1 MEHDLTDA
9 ALAPPWLANALMSP
23 AQSHTIGS
31 PEERLHYRS
40 WPAPVADAPGLLL
53 VHGFGAHSHWWDA
66 CAPYLARNFRVVA
79 MDLAGMGDSA
89 HRSCYSQRQFADD
102 MARVIH
108 AAQLAPAILV
118 AHSFGGI
125 MASWFAHYHKS
136 LLQALVLVDA
146 RLGFPGDKDDRQL
159 DVAERPDR
167 LYPDYA
173 SARARFRLIPEDH
186 VAHPA
191 LFEHVA
197 RHSLHAVNGG
207 WKWKFDRRIMHML
220 PWPERPETDLLRQLS
235 VPVHLICGELS
246 IVAPPAF
253 SRRMAACLEDPHA
266 LTLVPEAHHH
276 VLLDQP
282 LALVTALRTV
292 LSPFCVVAD
301 NQS

>member
-1 MEHDLTDA
+1 
-9 ALAPPWLANALMSP
+9 MSP

-125 MASWFAHYHKS
+125 MASWFAHYHES

-191 LFEHVA
+191 GFITEQDYWFIQQSPRQWLIGHLMGIGCHIPLVS
-197 RHSLHAVNGG
+197 RVVSLSGYQC
-207 WKWKFDRRIMHML
+207 RQ
-220 PWPERPETDLLRQLS
+220 DLA
-235 VPVHLICGELS
+235 HG
-246 IVAPPAF
+246 F
-253 SRRMAACLEDPHA
+253 SSPGLQ
-266 LTLVPEAHHH
+266 
-276 VLLDQP
+276 VLK
-282 LALVTALRTV
+282 V
-292 LSPFCVVAD
+292 SKK
-301 NQS
+301 